1 MPVADLFSGLN
12 SPVIVMDGG
21 SFVSLRHMVRLVLTQ
36 MVEFLHPGIYVRENL
51 QDADC
56 SYAFVVSGGA

>member
-1 MPVADLFSGLN
+1 MV
-12 SPVIVMDGG
+12 G